1 MTPTPQP
8 PQPPQPR
15 LVAVGLLAVVLVAGP
30 SSARSADPAIAA
42 RTILK
47 KYCIGCHNTKDAK
60 GGLVL
65 ATHAGVMKGG
75 ENGQALVPG
84 KAAASLLVRLIE
96 RREEPFMPPKGRR
109 SPQRSEIAVLKAWI
123 AAGAKPFPPLVG
135 PISLTV
141 PRVKTRGP
149 VRQPVN
155 ALVVAPDGSWYAAA
169 RTGRVDLVS
178 LPPKPGSKPLATLAG
193 LPGQVSDL
201 ALSADGRHLVT
212 AAGEAGLFGEARVYA
227 IAENVAEA
235 KPEQVARLLRTIRGH
250 SDSLNSVALSAD
262 GTLLATA
269 SYDRTIVVWETSSG
283 KRRVQM
289 TGHNGPVFDVAF
301 DPRSR
306 FLASASGD
314 RTVKLWNLKTGKR
327 LDTFNEPTK
336 GQNTVAVS
344 PDGRFVV
351 AGGIDNR
358 IRAWE
363 ITGDGREGTNPIRYS
378 RFAHQAP
385 LLDLVFSA
393 DGQRLVSASEDH
405 SIKVWTTTDFGQA
418 RHFPDQPDWPAT
430 LAMTRDG
437 RSLLVGRLDGSTSVL
452 SLADTQAQAARPV
465 PLTGVPVPRPR
476 DGKPVEKLAETA
488 ESEPNNIPGQA
499 TAVSAPGIATGVL
512 AGGPATDA
520 DLFRFSSRKH
530 ENWVIETRARRD
542 KSPADTRIEVLDA
555 DGRPVIRLLLRA
567 VRDSAITF
575 RPIDSR
581 SNQARLENWEEMG
594 LNQFVYMG
602 GEVVKNYRMPQGP
615 DSGMQFYTI
624 NGQRHCYFDTS
635 ATAHALDTRVYVVE
649 PHRPGS
655 SLPDNGLPI
664 FPLYFA
670 NDDDGRRKLGSDS
683 RVTFTAP
690 ADGDYLVRVTDVRG
704 FGGDGYKYKL
714 TIRQPRPGFT
724 ASVGGRDAT
733 IPEGSGQR
741 FTVNVDRIDGFT
753 GPVKVVIE
761 NLPEGFVATSP
772 VVVEAGHL
780 SAQGVFNVAQGTKP
794 PAKEVWEKVQV
805 VAEADVLGKPIRQPI
820 GNLGTLKI
828 GKAPKAVV
836 SLLLDTGDQ
845 AGDKAGD
852 KAGKQ
857 AKDAVLEIAPGETI
871 TAMLRVQ
878 RNGYDGD
885 LRFDIENLPHGII
898 VDNIGLSGILVRAKE
913 TQRQIFI
920 TAADWVPQTQR
931 LIHAVSRQEGRQ
943 ASRPL
948 RFAVRI
954 ARPADPKAKSK

>member
-1 MTPTPQP
+1 MTRKPHAPQTS
-8 PQPPQPR
+8 
-15 LVAVGLLAVVLVAGP
+15 LVAVGLLAAVLVAGP
-30 SSARSADPAIAA
+30 SAARSADPAIAA
-42 RTILK
+42 RAILK
-47 KYCIGCHNTKDAK
+47 KYCIGCHNAKDAE

-65 ATHAGVMKGG
+65 ATHAAVITGG
-75 ENGQALVPG
+75 ENGPAVVPG
-84 KAAASLLVRLIE
+84 KVSASLLVKLIE
-96 RREEPFMPPKGRR
+96 HREKPFMPPKGRR
-109 SPQRSEIAVLKAWI
+109 SPQRREIAALKAWI

-169 RTGRVDLVS
+169 RTGRVDLMS
-178 LPPKPGSKPLATLAG
+178 LPANPKSKPLATLTG

-212 AAGEAGLFGEARVYA
+212 AAGVAGLYGEARVYE
-227 IAENVAEA
+227 IAKHVGKA
-235 KPEQVARLLRTIRGH
+235 KPEQVARLVRTIRGH

-269 SYDRTIVVWETSSG
+269 SYDRTIVVWETATG
-283 KRRVQM
+283 KRRVEM

-301 DPRSR
+301 DPKNR

-393 DGQRLVSASEDH
+393 DGRLLVSSSEDL
-405 SIKVWTTTDFGQA
+405 SIKTWTTSDFSQA
-418 RHFPDQPDWPAT
+418 RHFPDKPDQPDWPAT
-430 LAMTRDG
+430 LAVTRDG
-437 RSLLVGRLDGSTSVL
+437 RSLLVGRLDGSISVL
-452 SLADTQAQAARPV
+452 SLADANAAAARPV
-465 PLTGVPVPRPR
+465 PLASVPVPRPR
-476 DGKPVEKLAETA
+476 DGKPVEKLPEQAEI
-488 ESEPNNIPGQA
+488 EPNNTPKQA
-499 TAVSAPGIATGVL
+499 TAVSAPGTASGVL
-512 AGGPATDA
+512 AGGPTTDA
-520 DLFRFSSRKH
+520 DLFRFRSRKN

-542 KSPADTRIEVLDA
+542 KSPADTRIEVLHE
-555 DGRPVIRLLLRA
+555 DGRPVLRLLLRA

-594 LNQFVYMG
+594 LNQFVYMS

-615 DSGMQFYTI
+615 DSAMQFYTI

-635 ATAHALDTRVYVVE
+635 ATAHALDSRVYVVE
-649 PHRPGS
+649 PHTPGS
-655 SLPDNGLPI
+655 RLPDNGLPI

-690 ADGDYLVRVTDVRG
+690 DDGDYLVRVTDVRG

-724 ASVGGRDAT
+724 ASIGGRDAT

-741 FTVNVDRIDGFT
+741 FTVKVDRIDGFT

-761 NLPEGFVATSP
+761 NLPEGFAATSP

-780 SAQGVFNVAQGTKP
+780 SAQGVFNVAPGTKA
-794 PAKEVWEKVQV
+794 PAKEAWEKVQV
-805 VAEADVLGKPIRQPI
+805 VAEADVLGKPIRKPI

-828 GKAPKAVV
+828 GKAPKALV
-836 SLLLDTGDQ
+836 SLLLDKQDQAGDQ
-845 AGDKAGD
+845 AGDG
-852 KAGKQ
+852 
-857 AKDAVLEIAPGETI
+857 VLEIAPGETI
-871 TAMLRVQ
+871 TAMLRVK

-920 TAADWVPQTQR
+920 TAADWVPETQR

-954 ARPADPKAKSK
+954 TRPADPKAKSK